1 MLEREMR
8 TPLPISVYM
17 LSFGIFIMISCELQ
31 VLGMMEQL
39 AAALTISIAQA
50 GYLVS
55 IFAASMAIGGP
66 ILAILV
72 SRLAVKK
79 TLMMLYII
87 FILGELLGGFSNTFS
102 QLVIARSITGMV
114 SGAFFGVSI
123 GLSARLVNSDSK
135 LKAISTV
142 LAGIMLGTIIGLPL
156 AKVVSE
162 YSNWQTSFF
171 LVVGLA
177 SISAL
182 LTYLTLPDLSPEPPQ
197 PLRKELGAI
206 FDTRLWWVFCT
217 SFCIIGAVYAP
228 FSYIVPILNETSGIS
243 QNSITLILFA
253 YGGIMLIGNNLVA
266 KMAAKNTKRTLVI
279 GISFLIVNLCIFA
292 LFNDYHWLAITCT
305 LLLGLC
311 GVSLNPAMVSR
322 LMELP
327 QGGRAFINTLHAS
340 MITLGIM
347 FGSFTAGIALSF
359 GYQLTITIWV
369 GATIAFFGLL
379 ILTFSPI
386 NTHTL
391 SK

>member
-1 MLEREMR
+1 MR
-8 TPLPISVYM
+8 TLPISVYM

-31 VLGMMEQL
+31 VLGMMEEL
-39 AAALTISIAQA
+39 AATLNISIAQT

-55 IFAASMAIGGP
+55 IFAVSMAIGGP

-79 TLMMLYII
+79 TLMILYII

-102 QLVIARSITGMV
+102 QLVVARSITGMV

-123 GLSARLVNSDSK
+123 GLSARLVNSDRK

-156 AKVVSE
+156 AKVISE

-171 LVVGLA
+171 LVAGLA

-182 LTYLTLPDLSPEPPQ
+182 LTYLTLPDLSPEPTHPI
-197 PLRKELGAI
+197 RKELSAI
-206 FDTRLWWVFCT
+206 FDARLWWVFCT

-243 QNSITLILFA
+243 QNSITLILFV
-253 YGGIMLIGNNLVA
+253 YGAVMLIGNNLVA
-266 KMAAKNTKRTLVI
+266 KMAARNTNRTLVI
-279 GISFLIVNLCIFA
+279 GISFLIINLCIFA
-292 LFNDYHWLAITCT
+292 LFHDYRWLAITCT

-322 LMELP
+322 LMALP
-327 QGGRAFINTLHAS
+327 QGSRAFINTLHAS

-347 FGSFTAGIALSF
+347 FGSFTAGITLSF
-359 GYQLTITIWV
+359 GYSISMTIWI
-369 GATIAFFGLL
+369 GAVIALLGLL
-379 ILTFSPI
+379 
-386 NTHTL
+386 TL
-391 SK
+391 IYSSIQQPQIKN

>member
-1 MLEREMR
+1 MR

-39 AAALTISIAQA
+39 SAALTISIAQA

-55 IFAASMAIGGP
+55 IFAVSMAIGGP

-79 TLMMLYII
+79 ALMMLYII
-87 FILGELLGGFSNTFS
+87 FILGELLGGFSNTFG

-114 SGAFFGVSI
+114 SGAFFGIAI

-135 LKAISTV
+135 LNAISTV

-162 YSNWQTSFF
+162 YSNWQSSFF

-197 PLRKELGAI
+197 SLRKELGAV
-206 FDTRLWWVFCT
+206 FDARLWWVFFT

-228 FSYIVPILNETSGIS
+228 FSYIVPILNQTSGMP

-253 YGGIMLIGNNLVA
+253 YGGIMLIGNSLVA
-266 KMAAKNTKRTLVI
+266 KMATKDAKLTLLT
-279 GISFLIVNLCIFA
+279 GISILIINLCLFA
-292 LFNDYHWLAITCT
+292 LFSNHLWISVTCT

-327 QGGRAFINTLHAS
+327 QGERAFVNTLHAS

-347 FGSFTAGIALSF
+347 FGSFIAGMALS
-359 GYQLTITIWV
+359 YNYPLTVTIWV
-369 GATIAFFGLL
+369 GAAIAFFGLL
-379 ILTFSPI
+379 TLALSPTLKLEARLTCP
-386 NTHTL
+386 
-391 SK
+391 K